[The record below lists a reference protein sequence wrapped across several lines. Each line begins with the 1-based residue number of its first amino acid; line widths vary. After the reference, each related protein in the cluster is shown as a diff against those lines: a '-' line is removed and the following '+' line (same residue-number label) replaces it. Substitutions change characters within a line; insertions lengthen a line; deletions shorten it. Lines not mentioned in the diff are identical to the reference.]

1 MRPLVRSLAAGTV
14 GGLYGAIVMTVLRF
28 SARRAGVSDRMV
40 PALIEEWLLREPERG
55 PVAGRARHPVAD
67 QALHLAYGATWGALS
82 APALAKAK
90 RGSFLWGVGLGM
102 GLWIVGMLRT
112 TPRQGAMAPNGRRAG
127 APAQA
132 VNMLAHLLYGLSVQL
147 AARETRAAAERTR
160 SSRAG

>member
-1 MRPLVRSLAAGTV
+1 MRRPLLRSLAAGTV

-28 SARRAGVSDRMV
+28 SARRAGLSDRMV
-40 PALIEEWLLREPERG
+40 PALIDEWLLREPERG
-55 PVAGRARHPVAD
+55 PIAGRVRHPVAD

-102 GLWIVGMLRT
+102 GLWMVGMLRT
-112 TPRQGAMAPNGRRAG
+112 MPRQTPNGRRAG

-147 AARETRAAAERTR
+147 AARETRTAVERNR
-160 SSRAG
+160 QR